1 MNQKE
6 LETEYWG
13 TDKILDERDNVVFD
27 FILIL
32 GERRW

>member
-1 MNQKE
+1 MYQKG
-6 LETEYWG
+6 LEIKYWG
-13 TDKILDERDNVVFD
+13 TDKILDEREDVVFD